1 MISRVFSTICP
12 CAFDLLSFM
21 TQKSRPNIADAATA
35 AATPMPALAP
45 VLRPLLGEA
54 RELAVAT
61 VDEGVEV
68 IDVDVAGAVETD
80 EELFGFCWVT
90 VRLGRIKYP

>member
-1 MISRVFSTICP
+1 MTSGVFSTICP
-12 CAFDLLSFM
+12 RAFDPLSFL

-35 AATPMPALAP
+35 APTPMPALAP
-45 VLRPLLGEA
+45 VLRPLLWEA

-61 VDEGVEV
+61 VDEGLEA

-80 EELFGFCWVT
+80 EEVFGFC
-90 VRLGRIKYP
+90 